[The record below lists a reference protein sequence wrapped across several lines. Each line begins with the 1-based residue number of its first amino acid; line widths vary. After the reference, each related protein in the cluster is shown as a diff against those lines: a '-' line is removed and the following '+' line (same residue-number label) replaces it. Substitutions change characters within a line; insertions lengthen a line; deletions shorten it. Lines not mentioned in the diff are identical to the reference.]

1 MIRQEFDFAA
11 KFAWCYCCHAKPGDW
26 DSPWGC
32 QQHNVKGK
40 HAAHSSE
47 VCDCGAFFFFGCLPS
62 FAKTPWL
69 CFKSKRSGVGRQFR
83 NQKWGADDCSLRD
96 VVSLLSFSTSC
107 TSIQEGTGRCKALS
121 WWVLRKTASEAA
133 EKTFWPRIYLFFHT
147 VTSPLSSLLLL
158 KCLHN
163 DHIEFVTALKSYPG

>member
-1 MIRQEFDFAA
+1 MPSRETETLLEAA
-11 KFAWCYCCHAKPGDW
+11 SNTTLKVNMLHIPAK
-26 DSPWGC
+26 C
-32 QQHNVKGK
+32 VI
-40 HAAHSSE
+40 
-47 VCDCGAFFFFGCLPS
+47 VVLCVLTLFFFFGCLPS